1 VKFKLS
7 KLKSMILVR
16 KSELAQI
23 VLGLAQLK
31 SYFSACKLDLQA
43 YRKRRGV
50 VEGGINSAIV
60 G

>member
-1 VKFKLS
+1 
-7 KLKSMILVR
+7 MILVR

-31 SYFSACKLDLQA
+31 SYFSACKLVLQV
-43 YRKRRGV
+43 YRIRIGV
-50 VEGGINSAIV
+50 VEGGINSTIV

>member
-1 VKFKLS
+1 
-7 KLKSMILVR
+7 MILVR

-23 VLGLAQLK
+23 MLGLAQLK
-31 SYFSACKLDLQA
+31 SNFSACKLDLQA
-43 YRKRRGV
+43 YKNRRGV